1 MFLYY
6 ILLRI
11 ILLACIQPKGDFVVM
26 SENVFVCA
34 FWIAF
39 LFGFINFSFM
49 KNPTLT
55 KLDTKIFHENLY
67 MVTRSK
73 FTYQSH
79 LKSVVNIQYTL
90 FGFLSFSL
98 MQNSTVTK
106 LDTRIQHDILHM
118 IRKSKVTYHSQ
129 NSSEISCK
137 PLLYTFWI
145 SHFHIHLFKWHVK
158 RTIICINQQ
167 NSTMTNLIQRYNMG
181 TFICSQNQTSR
192 DQKFDL
198 IYTFWISQSQFLAH
212 SISNGN
218 QT

>member
-1 MFLYY
+1 M
-6 ILLRI
+6 
-11 ILLACIQPKGDFVVM
+11 
-26 SENVFVCA
+26 
-34 FWIAF
+34 
-39 LFGFINFSFM
+39 
-49 KNPTLT
+49 
-55 KLDTKIFHENLY
+55 H
-67 MVTRSK
+67 
-73 FTYQSH
+73 
-79 LKSVVNIQYTL
+79 
-90 FGFLSFSL
+90 
-98 MQNSTVTK
+98 NSTVTT

-198 IYTFWISQSQFLAH
+198 IYSFSISQSQFLAH

-218 QT
+218 QTWKIHHENFICQRTQKSYYIQRSSDIRCKHLLYTFWISQFLVKEHSPWPILIQKKSILNNLSESRRPPGGFTN